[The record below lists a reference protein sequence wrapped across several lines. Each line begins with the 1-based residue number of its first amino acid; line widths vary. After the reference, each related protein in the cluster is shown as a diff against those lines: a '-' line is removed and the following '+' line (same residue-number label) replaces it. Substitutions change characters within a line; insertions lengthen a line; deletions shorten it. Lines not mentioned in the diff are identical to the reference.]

1 MADSKRRSDSVCD
14 HGRVAERTRE
24 LPSRR
29 VETAIRA
36 RLAAGEWQPEQ
47 RMPSVA
53 EFAVQYNVS
62 RSAVAS
68 ALRRIADDGLIE
80 IVPQWGTFRK

>member
-1 MADSKRRSDSVCD
+1 
-14 HGRVAERTRE
+14 
-24 LPSRR
+24 
-29 VETAIRA
+29 
-36 RLAAGEWQPEQ
+36 
-47 RMPSVA
+47 MPSVA